1 MQLMPFRPEFSIDKD
16 SVMFFKRIIGLL
28 YPLYAK
34 YFCRARIIEG
44 SLKGNQRMARCLVL
58 GESPFIS
65 QLEER
70 MFEAP
75 PHVIRTWRM
84 RISAFHNNIKN
95 EKDKI
100 DFCIS
105 EFPKRYYRKFKTDC
119 DFMCQRSVGQSL
131 DASAH
136 SPSFTVFNKRMKET
150 EKIIKKYKLSYRV
163 SESDDDFEMFYHN
176 MYIPYAKKRFGKNAV
191 MFSFKKMKNVFKKSV
206 LMFVIQD
213 DIAIAGDILSLNNE
227 ILGFQH
233 LGILNGER
241 EYVKMGFATIFYYFG
256 IDYVNKT
263 FHYSK
268 LDFGSSLPFLDDG
281 AFLYKR
287 KMGAAVHPDDTL
299 HSWIFI
305 LDLKQSDSFT
315 SVFESHPIIVH
326 TDAGLMALVGVPEAH
341 ELTIKQR
348 DIFIKKYYSPGLKGI
363 ILYNSKRDAS
373 KLLLFDT
380 PDYLQKW
387 PPRPAHS
394 DMLFS

>member
-1 MQLMPFRPEFSIDKD
+1 MQLTLFRPEFSIDKD
-16 SVMFFKRIIGLL
+16 SGMFFKRIKDLI

-34 YFCRARIIEG
+34 YFCRARLVEG
-44 SLKGNQRMARCLVL
+44 SLKGNQQVTRCLIL

-65 QLEER
+65 QLEEG
-70 MFEAP
+70 MFANP
-75 PHVIRTWRM
+75 PQILRTWRM
-84 RISAFHNNIKN
+84 RISAFHNSIKN
-95 EKDKI
+95 EMDRI

-105 EFPKRYYRKFKTDC
+105 EFPTRYYKKFKTDC

-131 DASAH
+131 DVSAH

-150 EKIIKKYKLSYRV
+150 EKSIKKYNLSYRV
-163 SESDDDFEMFYHN
+163 SGSDADFEKFYHN
-176 MYIPYAKKRFGKNAV
+176 MYIPYAKKRFGKNAM
-191 MFSFKKMKNVFKKSV
+191 MFSFKKLKNVFKKGV

-213 DIAIAGDILSLNNE
+213 DIAIAGDILSLKNE
-227 ILGFQH
+227 ILSYQH

-256 IDYVNKT
+256 IDYAHKS
-263 FHYSK
+263 FHYSR

-287 KMGAAVHPDDTL
+287 RMGAAVHPDDSL

-305 LDLKQSDSFT
+305 FDLKQSDSFT

-341 ELTIKQR
+341 ELTIEKR
-348 DIFIKKYYSPGLKGI
+348 DIFIKKYYSPGLMGMI
-363 ILYNSKRDAS
+363 FLNSKRDAS
-373 KLLLFDT
+373 KFLLFDN
-380 PDYLQKW
+380 PDCLQRW
-387 PPRPAHS
+387 PPNSVHA
-394 DMLFS
+394 DMIFS